1 MGAGGAARSAAAAPN
16 LRRRRRPLRVR
27 LRGAGGRR
35 APISAVSAFVRPGP
49 GAAEGRAGGG
59 RRARFAA
66 RKPPRCPRAALPG
79 PADHRGE
86 AAGKRSRAAAG
97 PGGLGVVCVWGGG
110 GGRTG
115 PGVVAAVPGVVAAV
129 PAYKARPPPPR
140 ARGGEG
146 PGGNGR
152 GRGRA
157 PAAAGGGAGRARA
170 ARAPRPRSKQRSET
184 AAGEIKVRRCL
195 SSAVPF
201 LPPARPFV
209 SIREKSGE
217 SPN

>member
-110 GGRTG
+110 GGEPAPASSPPSPRTKRG
-115 PGVVAAVPGVVAAV
+115 RRRPAPAAGKGREGTGGAGEGL
-129 PAYKARPPPPR
+129 RRPR
-140 ARGGEG
+140 AEG
-146 PGGNGR
+146 PGGLGR
-152 GRGRA
+152 LGPRVPVVNSA
-157 PAAAGGGAGRARA
+157 PKQRQERSKCAAASPRQSPSCPPHGLLFRSGRN
-170 ARAPRPRSKQRSET
+170 PVNHLIKTET
-184 AAGEIKVRRCL
+184 
-195 SSAVPF
+195 
-201 LPPARPFV
+201 
-209 SIREKSGE
+209 
-217 SPN
+217 